1 MEPIDCKGVYNDGR
15 HYDLE
20 NRDKVE
26 DIPFYLK
33 QIKKYGEPVLEIACG
48 TGRITIPVR
57 EQGIQITGLDISGP
71 MLAFA
76 KKKAASKDVH
86 IEWVR
91 ADYRN
96 FNLDKKFALILLP
109 FNSIAHLHSL
119 ESIESCFYSVKK
131 HLKDS
136 GRFVIDIFNP
146 RLDILLRDPSK
157 RYPVA
162 EYPDPDGR
170 GTVTITENNIYDSA
184 TQINRIKWYFHTENE
199 KEKSVEELNMRIFFP
214 QELDA
219 LLHYN
224 GFEIESKFG
233 NYDETPFKTSSPIQ
247 LIIACPK

>member
-15 HYDLE
+15 HYDLQ
-20 NRDKVE
+20 NRNFTE

-136 GRFVIDIFNP
+136 GR
-146 RLDILLRDPSK
+146 
-157 RYPVA
+157 
-162 EYPDPDGR
+162 
-170 GTVTITENNIYDSA
+170 TVTITENNIYDSA

-214 QELDA
+214 QELDT

>member
-1 MEPIDCKGVYNDGR
+1 MEPIDCEDIYNDGE
-15 HYDLE
+15 HYDLQ
-20 NRDKVE
+20 NRNFTE

-48 TGRITIPVR
+48 TGRITIPVA
-57 EQGIQITGLDISGP
+57 EQGIQITGLDISEP

-91 ADYRN
+91 EDCRN

-119 ESIESCFYSVKK
+119 ESIESCFSSVKE

-136 GRFVIDIFNP
+136 GRFIIDIFNP

-157 RYPVA
+157 RYPVT

-170 GTVTITENNIYDSA
+170 GTVTVTENNIYNSA
-184 TQINRIKWYFHTENE
+184 TQINRIKWYFHTEKE
-199 KEKSVEELNMRIFFP
+199 KEESVKELNMRIFFP

-224 GFEIESKFG
+224 GFEIETKFG

-247 LIIACPK
+247 LVISRPK